1 MIKQISSTSSRITV
15 PVQNFT
21 NLQFRGE
28 WFIIHNPAW
37 IKCLCWIICVC
48 VCVLVDTSFDTKLT
62 PEAHVKR
69 SIVVRTLETRDGE
82 VNTWRRSSS
91 TFKCSKKI
99 GHPVYMN
106 IHLFHHQ
113 LMTTFSFP
121 TISQNNEM
129 NNSFINFINWFIL
142 SYIALK
148 QKCPYFGPNIK
159 LDWGPWAKRKCC
171 IISKTV
177 LF

>member
-37 IKCLCWIICVC
+37 IKCLCLIICVC

-69 SIVVRTLETRDGE
+69 SIVVRTVETRDGE

-91 TFKCSKKI
+91 TFKLKNKLDTQFTWIHIYFITSWWQHFI
-99 GHPVYMN
+99 FQQSHN
-106 IHLFHHQ
+106 IIKW
-113 LMTTFSFP
+113 
-121 TISQNNEM
+121 TIP
-129 NNSFINFINWFIL
+129 SFILLIDSFFHIL
-142 SYIALK
+142 HWSRYVHN
-148 QKCPYFGPNIK
+148 FGPNIK
-159 LDWGPWAKRKCC
+159 LDWGPWAKRKFC